1 MVSLLKL
8 AKITEEGVWFVSPH
22 DGKET
27 NLTPE
32 HSMQIQ
38 NSIGSDIMMQLDD
51 CVHVLTTGPRLGEA
65 MERSIRWLDRCNKAH
80 ARKDKQ
86 NLFAIIQVL
95 TFPFYYIQGGLDE
108 TLRDRCLDEMIK
120 RDMPGYAIGG
130 LSGGEK
136 KEDFWRIVLQVQ
148 IDSYVFQCTKK
159 LPKNK
164 PRYLMGVGYPVDI
177 AVCIAL
183 GVDMFDCVWPTRYF
197 IVRIKFLEPLVLVLH
212 CVEQRLV
219 DYLT

>member
-1 MVSLLKL
+1 MTEQPKYPLSFKLDAESECGNARATSITMPHGTVPTPIFMPVGTQGTVKGLTPGQLEQLDAPIILGNTYHLNLRPGTEVLDAVGGLHNLEHWNRNILTDSGGFQMVSLLKL

-51 CVHVLTTGPRLGEA
+51 CVHVLTTGPRLEEA

-86 NLFAIIQVL
+86 NLFAIIQV
-95 TFPFYYIQGGLDE
+95 F
-108 TLRDRCLDEMIK
+108 
-120 RDMPGYAIGG
+120 
-130 LSGGEK
+130 
-136 KEDFWRIVLQVQ
+136 
-148 IDSYVFQCTKK
+148 
-159 LPKNK
+159 KNVM
-164 PRYLMGVGYPVDI
+164 L
-177 AVCIAL
+177 
-183 GVDMFDCVWPTRYF
+183 FF
-197 IVRIKFLEPLVLVLH
+197 
-212 CVEQRLV
+212 
-219 DYLT
+219 